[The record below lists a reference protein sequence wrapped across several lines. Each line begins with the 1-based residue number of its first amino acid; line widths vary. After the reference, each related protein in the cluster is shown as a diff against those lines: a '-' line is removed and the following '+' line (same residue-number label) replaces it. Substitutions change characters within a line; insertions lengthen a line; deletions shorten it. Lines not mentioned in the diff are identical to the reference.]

1 LENYFQ
7 SVTSCTTNITFS
19 YHLLFVFVLAFILL
33 FTYLFSFD
41 SSSFC
46 SSKYLDAHTVIY
58 GPKLRDTFYS
68 SNVRKSWHQTISLQI
83 EFAGSW
89 PRPLSLQIALNQINV
104 VTYWWIW
111 VTIAWKKVVTPSSG
125 NYLIGI
131 KNWLPRE

>member
-1 LENYFQ
+1 MYNRYNIFIPLAIRFRTSFQ
-7 SVTSCTTNITFS
+7 FIIYLSIFIQF
-19 YHLLFVFVLAFILL
+19 LFFLFIQVPR
-33 FTYLFSFD
+33 
-41 SSSFC
+41 C
-46 SSKYLDAHTVIY
+46 SH

-83 EFAGSW
+83 EFAGGRGSW

-111 VTIAWKKVVTPSSG
+111 VTIAWKKVVTPSGG

-131 KNWLPRE
+131 KNWLPREYK